1 MAIKNNRD
9 GVELNIDLCLIKAH
23 KYYLKY
29 HVKVGNYVFC
39 TVDKWQ
45 NHMKFKKTHFG

>member
-9 GVELNIDLCLIKAH
+9 GVELNIDLCLMKAH

-29 HVKVGNYVFC
+29 HVKVGNVFYF
-39 TVDKWQ
+39 TVDKLQ
-45 NHMKFKKTHFG
+45 NDMK